1 MIDVLLATYNG
12 EKYLETQLY
21 SLLWQTH
28 KDWRLIVHDDG
39 STDTTV
45 AVIKNFQK
53 IDNRIIL
60 IEDGIKCAGA
70 AKNFLHLLSMPSDS
84 EYFIFC
90 DQDDIWFE
98 GKLEEL
104 YKIIKDVDQ
113 PAAAYCNAYLYN
125 GKKII
130 ADKVTYFNR
139 NSLENSLFL
148 NSGVQG
154 CSLIFNRKLKE
165 KLTCCPDYVC
175 MHDHLVT
182 IAAVTF
188 GRLLHTDL
196 SLMLYR
202 QHEQNVTGNIKPSL
216 QDRFRSFINRN
227 HSVIDLNH
235 FKANRSFY
243 NLYKS
248 DLTEQQ
254 IKLFKAYFDYPNKK
268 LLQRMNIVRR
278 NSFAIGN
285 SKTVLLLK
293 TLIRRPI

>member
-1 MIDVLLATYNG
+1 MIDILLATYNG
-12 EKYLETQLY
+12 EKYLEAQIY
-21 SLLWQTH
+21 SLLSQTY
-28 KDWRLIVHDDG
+28 KNWRLIIHDDG
-39 STDTTV
+39 SNDRTIEI
-45 AVIKNFQK
+45 IKQFQK

-60 IEDGIKCAGA
+60 IEDGIKCGGA
-70 AKNFLHLLSMPSDS
+70 AKNFLHLLSIPSSSD
-84 EYFIFC
+84 YFIFC

-104 YKIIKDVDQ
+104 HNIIKTTSE
-113 PAAAYCNAYLYN
+113 PAAVYCNAYLYD
-125 GKKII
+125 GKKIT
-130 ADKVTYFNR
+130 ADRVTYFHR
-139 NSLENSLFL
+139 NNLQNCLFL

-154 CSLIFNRKLKE
+154 CSLMFNSKLKE
-165 KLTCCPDYVC
+165 KLNILPEYVY

-188 GRLLHTDL
+188 GKLLHSDL

-202 QHEQNVTGNIKPSL
+202 QHEQNVTGNIKPNL

-227 HSVIDLNH
+227 HSVLDLNH